1 MLPRQVTVAV
11 GDDMAYANTDSATV
25 THKTLWDLAV
35 ASQAQARRQQET
47 FFALTHLQPQ
57 LPKHKDTDNNRRIDR
72 HTASDD
78 GGNHQV
84 PRGYQTSL
92 GSPV

>member
-47 FFALTHLQPQ
+47 FFA
-57 LPKHKDTDNNRRIDR
+57 
-72 HTASDD
+72 
-78 GGNHQV
+78 GVV
-84 PRGYQTSL
+84 P
-92 GSPV
+92 